1 MNQKKVENI
10 MIRKTKRMISLGE
23 QSRRLTNRWTFERAN
38 YLISEHDV
46 PRAEAFDRT
55 QLVVRLLA
63 LLGRGRVT
71 FVYAKT
77 DGSERRAVG
86 TLQPDCCPELAA
98 YERKGARM
106 TEPPMDTVTYWDIE
120 ACGWRSFKILRLV
133 RIVDAV
139 IK

>member
-1 MNQKKVENI
+1 

-63 LLGRGRVT
+63 LLVMTTCFSIIPAFVCRV
-71 FVYAKT
+71 FLAAP
-77 DGSERRAVG
+77 GWRLLIG
-86 TLQPDCCPELAA
+86 TLLGWATVAHYTWYFLLTEGETAWVK
-98 YERKGARM
+98 RKL
-106 TEPPMDTVTYWDIE
+106 
-120 ACGWRSFKILRLV
+120 KLLRD
-133 RIVDAV
+133 RFRHSAP
-139 IK
+139 KP